1 MAPTARAAVPAGDVA
16 TGYVALCLRLRRLVP
31 ELVDAGAADPA
42 LLRAA
47 AAEPLPT
54 PAALVRDAGRLA
66 EVLPDA
72 GLDPQRAQFLRAQ
85 LRAVEW
91 RARRLAGQRVS
102 FGREVREC
110 LDVDLDVDAVRGEPD
125 AYRAAH
131 RELATLLPGRGALP
145 DRMAAYRRAD
155 VVPAARLGAA
165 IRTLM
170 TELRGR
176 VAARYGLPPT
186 ETVVPLLVDNGP
198 WSALHSA
205 RCGRRAV
212 VRFNTGAGPTAARL
226 PRLVAHETYPGH
238 HTECVRAGLAAAGGR
253 VELAVAVIGSPQTV
267 LSEGLAECA
276 LDTAVGPTWGGWA
289 AAVLGTAGVLL
300 DGERAERLDAVRAAL
315 QRVRLDAALLLHG
328 EGPPTGASAA
338 AAEEHLRRWLLLD
351 AARARRVRDALARP
365 MWRTQVVASVEGVRL
380 MRRWLGQRGV
390 DPVGQHLRLLD
401 DPLTP
406 TALRVRTSTESLSG
420 RDGR

>member
-1 MAPTARAAVPAGDVA
+1 MAPTDRAAAPAGDVA

-42 LLRAA
+42 PLRAV

-54 PAALVRDAGRLA
+54 PAALVRDAGRLV

-72 GLDPQRAQFLRAQ
+72 GWDPQRAQFLRAQ

-110 LDVDLDVDAVRGEPD
+110 LDVDAVRGEPD

-131 RELATLLPGRGALP
+131 RELAALLPGGGALP

-155 VVPAARLGAA
+155 AVPADRLGAA
-165 IRTLM
+165 VRALTAG
-170 TELRGR
+170 LRER

-186 ETVVPLLVDNGP
+186 ETVVPLLVDDAP

-205 RCGRRAV
+205 RCGHRAV
-212 VRFNTGAGPTAARL
+212 VRFNTGPGPTAAQL

-238 HTECVRAGLAAAGGR
+238 HTECVRTGLAAAGGR
-253 VELAVAVIGSPQTV
+253 AELAVAVVGSPQTV

-276 LDTAVGPTWGGWA
+276 LDTAVGPAWGGWA
-289 AAVLGTAGVLL
+289 AAVLGTAGVSL

-315 QRVRLDAALLLHG
+315 RRVRLDAALLLHG

-365 MWRTQVVASVEGVRL
+365 AWRTQVVASVEGARL
-380 MRRWLGQRGV
+380 MRRWLRQGV

-406 TALRVRTSTESLSG
+406 TALRVRMSTESLKG
-420 RDGR
+420 HDGR